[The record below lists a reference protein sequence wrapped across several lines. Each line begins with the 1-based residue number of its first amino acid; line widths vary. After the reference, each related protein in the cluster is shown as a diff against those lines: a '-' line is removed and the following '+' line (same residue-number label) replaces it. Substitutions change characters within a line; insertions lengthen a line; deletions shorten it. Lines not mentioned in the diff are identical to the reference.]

1 MIQDG
6 SPEKFHSET
15 EAREK
20 NIDEYNK
27 TADEYEQWSK
37 ENILMQKLCYY
48 STFNE
53 LKNEGIEGKTFLEV
67 GCGPCPIGQ
76 KLASLG
82 AKKIYG
88 LDISSEMIETSKKN
102 LTSLGLIDKFELV
115 CADIFDESFQLAEK
129 VDGVII
135 SYVLT
140 TFINN
145 YDMLVKII
153 K

>member
-1 MIQDG
+1 M
-6 SPEKFHSET
+6 
-15 EAREK
+15 
-20 NIDEYNK
+20 
-27 TADEYEQWSK
+27 
-37 ENILMQKLCYY
+37 CYY